1 MLRLPRI
8 FLACAVAAQ
17 ASAQNNST
25 PATAADS
32 AAAARSAWATGIRA
46 LRAQDTVTARREID
60 RAATWWPTQPTYT
73 WARIVLAARTGD
85 ARATEAGL
93 REYARLGLGHEL
105 TDTSFA
111 AFRQQPWF
119 RELDSLHLKNRSPLP
134 RSRVF
139 ATLSDS
145 TLWPEGVDVDPATRR
160 AYIASVRHRNVVER
174 GPDGRERELWPRN
187 PANVGA
193 VMGVRL
199 DPRRKVL
206 WATMSALP
214 QMDAYQA
221 TDSGRAAL
229 LMVRISDGVIV
240 RRWDLPTTASHVLGD
255 VAVGPA
261 GDVLM
266 TDSNEPVLYRLRSE
280 RDTLERITHPLFR
293 SLQGMAP
300 SPNPRVVYVADYSH
314 GLLRVD
320 LRSRDVRRVADAPG
334 STSLG
339 CDGIAWYRNSIV
351 AVQNGVAPAR
361 VMRFYLDASGTRMTK
376 AEVIDR
382 NVPLADE
389 PTIGTVVRDEYIY
402 VANSQW
408 EKHTAAGERI
418 ARIPLTAPVLL
429 ALPLAR

>member
-1 MLRLPRI
+1 
-8 FLACAVAAQ
+8 
-17 ASAQNNST
+17 
-25 PATAADS
+25 
-32 AAAARSAWATGIRA
+32 
-46 LRAQDTVTARREID
+46 
-60 RAATWWPTQPTYT
+60 
-73 WARIVLAARTGD
+73 
-85 ARATEAGL
+85 
-93 REYARLGLGHEL
+93 
-105 TDTSFA
+105 
-111 AFRQQPWF
+111 
-119 RELDSLHLKNRSPLP
+119 
-134 RSRVF
+134 
-139 ATLSDS
+139 
-145 TLWPEGVDVDPATRR
+145 
-160 AYIASVRHRNVVER
+160 
-174 GPDGRERELWPRN
+174 
-187 PANVGA
+187 
-193 VMGVRL
+193 MGVRL

-214 QMDAYQA
+214 QMDAYQTA
-221 TDSGRAAL
+221 DSGRAAL